1 MAGINHDVINIR
13 IKNQECRQALSCV
26 SDPLHDILKKKEKK
40 THEHFISGLE
50 KRSSTD
56 YFSPDKTSTAE
67 SAAVATKSYGYTEEF
82 DDYTS
87 ASSKDSFILSL
98 SKSEKKKKDKKKS
111 KKRKKQGKKLLGFLD
126 DNLLE
131 KNPRNANL
139 LADVYKSSQDIVA
152 KDGFMYVYSDDDGC
166 FHLSSYNEI
175 ASDMKASLD
184 GETQSKLSTRDY
196 KEAFDQLVISKELD
210 AATGF
215 FENRSF
221 VNCINCVVDICTG
234 ESLEHNPDFRFKH
247 CIQAEYRPGSEC
259 PKFMDYVEY
268 ITAGNKELKKL
279 LRVIMGYIFSSYNNA
294 KLAFLLYGIPHTGK
308 SVLASLL
315 SKIVGEQY
323 VTNVDLS
330 MLHRQEYAASLSNA
344 LLNVAPDLKNT
355 ELKDVGFFKSLVSHD
370 DTIMARSLYSNPTKI
385 RCEAKMLFSS
395 NHLISFSPDVGIYD
409 IEAVFNRLL
418 YFPFQNTPIKD
429 EENNKHLSDELYEKE
444 RDAIF
449 TWAMGGLRYY
459 VEHNET
465 FPECGLSAE
474 IKARNVA
481 QYCPE
486 KIFFSEAIKKADGKF
501 ESSLAIKEAFDEFCK
516 ETGAKVKG
524 DIHAYLAEHEGI
536 VKLNTKKRIDSDG
549 NPVSEGNPIY
559 VYEGIRLR
567 KKYKSNK

>member
-1 MAGINHDVINIR
+1 
-13 IKNQECRQALSCV
+13 
-26 SDPLHDILKKKEKK
+26 
-40 THEHFISGLE
+40 
-50 KRSSTD
+50 
-56 YFSPDKTSTAE
+56 
-67 SAAVATKSYGYTEEF
+67 
-82 DDYTS
+82 
-87 ASSKDSFILSL
+87 
-98 SKSEKKKKDKKKS
+98 
-111 KKRKKQGKKLLGFLD
+111 
-126 DNLLE
+126 
-131 KNPRNANL
+131 
-139 LADVYKSSQDIVA
+139 
-152 KDGFMYVYSDDDGC
+152 
-166 FHLSSYNEI
+166 
-175 ASDMKASLD
+175 
-184 GETQSKLSTRDY
+184 
-196 KEAFDQLVISKELD
+196 
-210 AATGF
+210 
-215 FENRSF
+215 
-221 VNCINCVVDICTG
+221 
-234 ESLEHNPDFRFKH
+234 
-247 CIQAEYRPGSEC
+247 
-259 PKFMDYVEY
+259 
-268 ITAGNKELKKL
+268 
-279 LRVIMGYIFSSYNNA
+279 MGYIFSSYNNA

-524 DIHAYLAEHEGI
+524 FFILSS
-536 VKLNTKKRIDSDG
+536 R
-549 NPVSEGNPIY
+549 
-559 VYEGIRLR
+559 
-567 KKYKSNK
+567 